1 MDLVTGRKRERER
14 EMEHMD
20 RMHNFEM
27 EHMDRM
33 HNFAEI
39 KGHFDSLKKEN
50 ETLTKKL
57 LTQKAAMA
65 GIASYNSEIILKE
78 EMLKE
83 LRTTVKRID

>member
-1 MDLVTGRKRERER
+1 
-14 EMEHMD
+14 
-20 RMHNFEM
+20 MH
-27 EHMDRM
+27 
-33 HNFAEI
+33 AEI